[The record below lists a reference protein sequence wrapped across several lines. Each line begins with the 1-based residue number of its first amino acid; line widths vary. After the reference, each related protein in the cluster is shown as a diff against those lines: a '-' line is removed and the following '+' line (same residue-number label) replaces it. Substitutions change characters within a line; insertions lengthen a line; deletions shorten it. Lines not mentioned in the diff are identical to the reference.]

1 MKTAAVLID
10 SHKLLVFKK
19 HLDAAGFKY
28 TEQAGPTPDTLLLK
42 VEYEWVSQLQPVIVA
57 ANTEAARVSLH

>member
-10 SHKLLVFKK
+10 SHKLPVFKK

-28 TEQAGPTPDTLLLK
+28 TEQPGPTADTLLLK
-42 VEYEWVSQLQPVIVA
+42 VEYKWVADLQPIIVA